1 MTENIQ
7 MRFDVTLAEL
17 TDLYNAGY
25 RAGHEDTVEGTY
37 LDVQPID
44 MREIHGELVGEWWRE
59 L

>member
-17 TDLYNAGY
+17 TELYNVGY
-25 RAGHEDTVEGTY
+25 HAGHEDTVEGTY
-37 LDVQPID
+37 LDVLPVD
-44 MREIHGELVGEWWRE
+44 MREIHGDIVGEWWRE